1 MSMLIGMLWG
11 VKVIQILALIPA
23 LLWGQ
28 TSVLLS
34 HRAPTDVELTADADS
49 SLWRSIQGIVMNAD
63 YFGTPVA
70 NHKTE
75 VRSRWTSAHLYLL
88 FACQYEEL
96 NLKPEPSPK
105 AETPQLWN
113 WDVAEAFLGADLANI
128 GRYREFQVSPQGEW
142 IDLDIDRTGQRR
154 GGGAAWNSGMQ
165 VKARIDATRK
175 IWYGEMKIPFEALGG
190 QPEAGREFRA
200 GFFRIAGKDPD
211 KKKVS
216 WQATGTTTFHVP
228 EKFGMLRLV
237 D

>member
-1 MSMLIGMLWG
+1 MLWS
-11 VKVIQILALIPA
+11 VKAIPIVALFPA

-28 TSVLLS
+28 SSILLS
-34 HRAPTDVELTADADS
+34 RKASADVELTADADS
-49 SLWRSIQGIVMNAD
+49 SLWRSTQGIVMGAD
-63 YFGTPVA
+63 YFGAPVA

-75 VRSRWTSAHLYLL
+75 VRSRWTPGHLYLL
-88 FACQYEEL
+88 YACQYEEL
-96 NLKPEPSPK
+96 NLKPDPSTA
-105 AETPQLWN
+105 AETPRLWN

-154 GGGAAWNSGMQ
+154 GGGAAWDSGMK
-165 VKARIDATRK
+165 VKARIDAARK
-175 IWYGEMKIPFEALGG
+175 MWYGEMKIPFEALGG
-190 QPEAGREFRA
+190 GPPVAGREFRA
-200 GFFRIAGKDPD
+200 GFFRIAGRDPD

-216 WQATGTTTFHVP
+216 WQATGATTFHVP